1 MAFKSYSWSIGT
13 TSFRT
18 SQLNYKIERQLQ
30 LLKKFWNDNPNLNWD
45 NETQE
50 KYYNYLKENNF
61 LYGEARIP
69 DKDAREKT
77 SGLVDIGVLT
87 SDRKLTEVGSNIEQ
101 LLYKAMNKDNIFMI
115 SEDSYKYLLQFL
127 KLQINNANEGIK
139 IKPFIALIYLIE
151 ILDYLSYDEFTYL
164 LPLCKTK
171 YDVTKMVQ
179 TIKNTVRVGFSIDD
193 IITTKILDMNNYVQA
208 LHNFS
213 RDYPVTEETF
223 ERIGLNRKSKAYDR
237 PYNAIYHTLV
247 DLVFHLKHN
256 NLNER
261 LPKYQE
267 LFEECKKI
275 SGNARMLWQN
285 YLFMGVKINKIDEE
299 FDNKFKSLDISLP
312 RNIIDFKKEFFL
324 KMHLFKWKVNLR
336 DYFDLNKRYFS
347 LTDIIRFEDE
357 KIELDMLPKYYFKD
371 IIDDLLNE
379 ELLDN
384 EQYLKQFYSDIP
396 LESISELYKIDITNI
411 VNNINNDLGINLTP
425 ENVNSYIKDE
435 KLKNFNDLI
444 DHKFK
449 NEDLIRILEQIKNR
463 NDEELNSYITDN
475 ADIPTI
481 FEYILGIAWYRI
493 SGKKGNILDFMN
505 LSLDAD
511 FLPKTHAG
519 GGMADIVYKYENNS
533 YPKHDLLIEATL
545 SESTGQRV
553 MEMEPVSRHLGENIK
568 LTNNLNDYALFV
580 APNLEE
586 RIILDFRNMKT
597 RFYPKGN
604 GEFIEGLKIIPI
616 DINILMKILQNN
628 INYNE
633 IYNWF
638 DKAFKSTI
646 PDPLWYREEILKN
659 I

>member
-30 LLKKFWNDNPNLNWD
+30 LLKEFWNNNPNSKWNND
-45 NETQE
+45 IQE

-61 LYGEARIP
+61 LDGEARIP

-77 SGLVDIGVLT
+77 SGLADIGVLT
-87 SDRKLTEVGSNIEQ
+87 RDRKLTEVGFNIEQ
-101 LLYKAMNKDNIFMI
+101 LLYKPMNKNNLFMI
-115 SEDSYKYLLQFL
+115 SEDGYKYLLQFL
-127 KLQINNANEGIK
+127 KLQINNDGIK

-151 ILDYLSYDEFTYL
+151 KLDYLSYDEFTYL
-164 LPLCKTK
+164 LPLCKNK
-171 YDVTKMVQ
+171 YDVIKMVQ
-179 TIKNTVRVGFSIDD
+179 MIKNTVRVGFPVDD
-193 IITTKILDMNNYVQA
+193 IIIEKIFDMSNYVQA
-208 LHNFS
+208 LCDFS
-213 RDYPVTEETF
+213 EEYPVTEETF

-256 NLNER
+256 SFVDR

-267 LFEECKKI
+267 LFDECKKI

-285 YLFMGVKINKIDEE
+285 YLFMGIRINKIDEE
-299 FDNKFKSLDISLP
+299 FDEKFKELDLSLP
-312 RNIIDFKKEFFL
+312 KNIIDFKKEFFIKL
-324 KMHLFKWKVNLR
+324 HLFKWKVNLK

-347 LTDIIRFEDE
+347 LTDIIRFEDD

-371 IIDDLLNE
+371 IIDNLLNE
-379 ELLDN
+379 DLLDN
-384 EQYLKQFYSDIP
+384 DIYLNKFYSDISIENISP
-396 LESISELYKIDITNI
+396 LYSINI
-411 VNNINNDLGINLTP
+411 NDVINNINKELGTKLTVENINT
-425 ENVNSYIKDE
+425 YIKDE
-435 KLKNFNDLI
+435 KLKNFNELI
-444 DHKFK
+444 DNKFRR
-449 NEDLIRILEQIKNR
+449 EDLIRILEQIKNR
-463 NDEELNSYITDN
+463 NDEELNLYITDN

-493 SGKKGNILDFMN
+493 SGKKGNILDYMN

-519 GGMADIVYKYENNS
+519 GGMADIVYKYENDS
-533 YPKHDLLIEATL
+533 YPEHDLLIEATL

-568 LTNNLNDYALFV
+568 TTNNLNDYALFI
-580 APNLEE
+580 ASNLEE
-586 RIILDFRNMKT
+586 RIVLDFRNMKT
-597 RFYPKGN
+597 RCYPKGN
-604 GEFIEGLKIIPI
+604 DEFIEGLKIKPI
-616 DINILMKILQNN
+616 DINILIKILQTNM
-628 INYNE
+628 NYSK
-633 IYNWF
+633 IYTWF
-638 DKAFKSTI
+638 DKAFKSSI
-646 PDPLWYREEILKN
+646 PDPIWYKEEILKN

>member
-30 LLKKFWNDNPNLNWD
+30 LLKEFWNNNPNSEWNND
-45 NETQE
+45 IQE
-50 KYYNYLKENNF
+50 KYYHYLKENNF
-61 LYGEARIP
+61 LDGEARIP

-77 SGLVDIGVLT
+77 SGLADIGVLT
-87 SDRKLTEVGSNIEQ
+87 RDRKLTEVGFNIEQ
-101 LLYKAMNKDNIFMI
+101 LLYKPMNQDNMFMI

-127 KLQINNANEGIK
+127 KLQINNDGIK

-151 ILDYLSYDEFTYL
+151 KLDYLSYDEFTYL
-164 LPLCKTK
+164 LPLCKNK
-171 YDVTKMVQ
+171 YDVINMVQ
-179 TIKNTVRVGFSIDD
+179 TIKNTVRVGFPVDD
-193 IITTKILDMNNYVQA
+193 IMIEKIFDMSNYVQA
-208 LHNFS
+208 LHDFS
-213 RDYPVTEETF
+213 KEYPVTEETF

-237 PYNAIYHTLV
+237 PYNAIYHILV
-247 DLVFHLKHN
+247 DLVFHLKYN
-256 NLNER
+256 SFSDR

-267 LFEECKKI
+267 LFDECKKI

-285 YLFMGVKINKIDEE
+285 YLFMGIRINKIDEE
-299 FDNKFKSLDISLP
+299 FDKKFKELDLSLP
-312 RNIIDFKKEFFL
+312 KNIIDFKKEFFIKL
-324 KMHLFKWKVNLR
+324 HLFKWKVNLK

-347 LTDIIRFEDE
+347 LTDIIRFEDD

-371 IIDDLLNE
+371 IIDNLLNE
-379 ELLDN
+379 ELFDN
-384 EQYLKQFYSDIP
+384 DIYLNKFYSDISIENISP
-396 LESISELYKIDITNI
+396 LYSI
-411 VNNINNDLGINLTP
+411 NINDVIHNINKELGIKLTV
-425 ENVNSYIKDE
+425 ENINTYIKDE
-435 KLKNFNDLI
+435 KLKNFNELI
-444 DHKFK
+444 DRKFGR
-449 NEDLIRILEQIKNR
+449 EDLIKILEQIKNR
-463 NDEELNSYITDN
+463 NDKELNLYITDN

-493 SGKKGNILDFMN
+493 SGKKGNILDYMN

-519 GGMADIVYKYENNS
+519 GGMADIVYQYENDS
-533 YPKHDLLIEATL
+533 YPKHNLLIEATL
-545 SESTGQRV
+545 SEFTGQRV

-568 LTNNLNDYALFV
+568 ITNNLKDYALFI

-604 GEFIEGLKIIPI
+604 DEFIEGLKIIPI
-616 DINILMKILQNN
+616 DINILIKILQTNMD
-628 INYNE
+628 YSK
-633 IYNWF
+633 IYTWF
-638 DKAFKSTI
+638 DKAFKSSI
-646 PDPLWYREEILKN
+646 PDPIWYREEILKN

>member
-30 LLKKFWNDNPNLNWD
+30 LLKKFWNDNPLDWD

-101 LLYKAMNKDNIFMI
+101 LLYKTMNKDNIFMI

-151 ILDYLSYDEFTYL
+151 KLDYLSYDEFTYL
-164 LPLCKTK
+164 LPLCKNK
-171 YDVTKMVQ
+171 YDVRKMVQ
-179 TIKNTVRVGFSIDD
+179 TIKNTARVEFSVDD
-193 IITTKILDMNNYVQA
+193 IIKKKILDMNNYIQA
-208 LHNFS
+208 LNYFN
-213 RDYPVTEETF
+213 RDCPVTEKTF
-223 ERIGLNRKSKAYDR
+223 EKVGLNRKSKIYDR
-237 PYNAIYHTLV
+237 PYNAVYHTLV
-247 DLVFHLKHN
+247 DLVFNLKN
-256 NLNER
+256 NNFSER

-267 LFEECKKI
+267 LFDKCKKI
-275 SGNARMLWQN
+275 SGKAKMLWQT
-285 YLFMGVKINKIDEE
+285 YLFMDVKINKIDEE
-299 FDNKFKSLDISLP
+299 FDKKFKTLDISLP
-312 RNIIDFKKEFFL
+312 NNISDFKKEFFL

-336 DYFDLNKRYFS
+336 EYFDLNKRYFS

-371 IIDDLLNE
+371 IIDELLNE
-379 ELLDN
+379 DLLDN

-396 LESISELYKIDITNI
+396 IENISKLYKIDITNI
-411 VNNINNDLGINLTP
+411 VNNINTDLGINLTP

-444 DHKFK
+444 DYKFK
-449 NEDLIRILEQIKNR
+449 NEDLIRILEQIKDR
-463 NDEELNSYITDN
+463 DDEELNSYITDN

-604 GEFIEGLKIIPI
+604 DEFIEGLKIIPI

>member
-30 LLKKFWNDNPNLNWD
+30 LLKEFWNNNPNSEWNND
-45 NETQE
+45 IQE

-61 LYGEARIP
+61 LDGEARIP

-77 SGLVDIGVLT
+77 SGLADIGVLT
-87 SDRKLTEVGSNIEQ
+87 RDRKLTEVGFNIEQ
-101 LLYKAMNKDNIFMI
+101 LLYKSMNKDNIFMI

-127 KLQINNANEGIK
+127 KLQINNDGIK

-151 ILDYLSYDEFTYL
+151 KLDYLSYDEFTYL
-164 LPLCKTK
+164 LPLCKNK
-171 YDVTKMVQ
+171 YDVIKMVQ
-179 TIKNTVRVGFSIDD
+179 TIKNTVRVGFPVDD
-193 IITTKILDMNNYVQA
+193 IIIEKIFDMSNYVQA
-208 LHNFS
+208 LYDFS
-213 RDYPVTEETF
+213 KEYPVTEETF

-247 DLVFHLKHN
+247 DLVFRLKHN
-256 NLNER
+256 SFIDR

-267 LFEECKKI
+267 LFDKCKKI

-285 YLFMGVKINKIDEE
+285 YLFMGIRINKIDEE
-299 FDNKFKSLDISLP
+299 FDKKFKELDISLP
-312 RNIIDFKKEFFL
+312 KNIIDFKKEFFIKL
-324 KMHLFKWKVNLR
+324 HLFKWKVNLK

-347 LTDIIRFEDE
+347 LTDIIRFEDD

-371 IIDDLLNE
+371 IIDNLLNE

-384 EQYLKQFYSDIP
+384 DIYLNKFYSDISIENISP
-396 LESISELYKIDITNI
+396 LHSINI
-411 VNNINNDLGINLTP
+411 NDVINNINKELGTKLTVENINT
-425 ENVNSYIKDE
+425 YIKDE
-435 KLKNFNDLI
+435 KLKNFNELI
-444 DHKFK
+444 DNKFRR
-449 NEDLIRILEQIKNR
+449 EDLIRILEQIKNR
-463 NDEELNSYITDN
+463 NDEELNLYITDN

-493 SGKKGNILDFMN
+493 SGKKGNILDYMN

-519 GGMADIVYKYENNS
+519 GGMADIVYKYENDS
-533 YPKHDLLIEATL
+533 YPEHDLLIEATL

-568 LTNNLNDYALFV
+568 TTNNLNDYALFI

-597 RFYPKGN
+597 RFYPKDN
-604 GEFIEGLKIIPI
+604 DEFIEGLKIIPI
-616 DINILMKILQNN
+616 DIDILIKILQTNM
-628 INYNE
+628 NYSK
-633 IYNWF
+633 IYTWF
-638 DKAFKSTI
+638 DKAFKSSI
-646 PDPLWYREEILKN
+646 PDPIWYREEILKN

>member
-1 MAFKSYSWSIGT
+1 
-13 TSFRT
+13 
-18 SQLNYKIERQLQ
+18 
-30 LLKKFWNDNPNLNWD
+30 
-45 NETQE
+45 
-50 KYYNYLKENNF
+50 
-61 LYGEARIP
+61 
-69 DKDAREKT
+69 
-77 SGLVDIGVLT
+77 
-87 SDRKLTEVGSNIEQ
+87 
-101 LLYKAMNKDNIFMI
+101 MNKDNIFMI

-151 ILDYLSYDEFTYL
+151 KLDYLSYEEFTYL
-164 LPLCKTK
+164 LPLCKNK
-171 YDVTKMVQ
+171 DDVKKMVQ
-179 TIKNTVRVGFSIDD
+179 TIKNIVRVGFSVDD
-193 IITTKILDMNNYVQA
+193 IITKKILDMNNYIQA
-208 LHNFS
+208 LYDFS
-213 RDYPVTEETF
+213 RDYSVTEETF

-237 PYNAIYHTLV
+237 PYNAIYHTIV
-247 DLVFHLKHN
+247 DLVFNLKHSN
-256 NLNER
+256 FNER

-285 YLFMGVKINKIDEE
+285 YLFMGIKINKIDEE
-299 FDNKFKSLDISLP
+299 FDNRFKALDISLP
-312 RNIIDFKKEFFL
+312 KNIIDFKKEFFL

-379 ELLDN
+379 DLLDN
-384 EQYLKQFYSDIP
+384 EQYLNQFYSDIP

-568 LTNNLNDYALFV
+568 ITNNLNDYALFV
-580 APNLEE
+580 AHNLEE
-586 RIILDFRNMKT
+586 RVILDFRNMKT

-616 DINILMKILQNN
+616 DINILKKILQNN

-646 PDPLWYREEILKN
+646 PDPLWYREEILKK

>member
-30 LLKKFWNDNPNLNWD
+30 LLKKFWNENPNLEWN
-45 NETQE
+45 NITQK

-61 LYGEARIP
+61 LDGEAKIP

-87 SDRKLTEVGSNIEQ
+87 KDRKLTEVGYNIEQ
-101 LLYKAMNKDNIFMI
+101 LLYRPMNKDNIFMI

-127 KLQINNANEGIK
+127 KLQIDNDGIK
-139 IKPFIALIYLIE
+139 IKPFIAFIYLIE
-151 ILDYLSYDEFTYL
+151 KLDYLSYDEFTYL
-164 LPLCKTK
+164 LPLCKNK
-171 YDVTKMVQ
+171 YDVIEMVQ
-179 TIKNTVRVGFSIDD
+179 TIKNTIRVGFSIDD
-193 IITTKILDMNNYVQA
+193 IIIKKILDINNYVQA
-208 LHNFS
+208 LYDFS
-213 RDYPVTEETF
+213 KDCPVTEETF
-223 ERIGLNRKSKAYDR
+223 ERIGLNRKSKSYDR

-247 DLVFHLKHN
+247 DLIFHLRHN
-256 NLNER
+256 NFNDR

-267 LFEECKKI
+267 LFNECKKI
-275 SGNARMLWQN
+275 SGNARTLWQN
-285 YLFMGVKINKIDEE
+285 YLFMGIKINKIDEK
-299 FDNKFKSLDISLP
+299 FDEKFKTLDISLS
-312 RNIIDFKKEFFL
+312 RNISDFKKEFFL
-324 KMHLFKWKVNLR
+324 KLHLFKWKVNLK
-336 DYFDLNKRYFS
+336 DYFDLNRRYFS
-347 LTDIIRFEDE
+347 LTDIVRFEND

-379 ELLDN
+379 NMLDN
-384 EQYLKQFYSDIP
+384 EKYLKQFHSDIS
-396 LESISELYKIDITNI
+396 LQNISQLYKIDITNI
-411 VNNINNDLGINLTP
+411 VSNINKDLRIHLTP

-435 KLKNFNDLI
+435 RFKSFNELI
-444 DHKFK
+444 DKKFK
-449 NEDLIRILEQIKNR
+449 REDLIRILKQIKNR
-463 NDEELNSYITDN
+463 NDEELNLYITDN

-493 SGKKGNILDFMN
+493 SEKKGNILDYMN
-505 LSLDAD
+505 LSLDAL

-519 GGMADIVYKYENNS
+519 GGMADIVYKYEKDI

-545 SESTGQRV
+545 SKSTGQRA

-568 LTNNLNDYALFV
+568 ITNNPNDYVLFV
-580 APNLEE
+580 ASNLEE

-604 GEFIEGLKIIPI
+604 NEFIEGLKIIPI
-616 DINILMKILQNN
+616 DIDILIKILQNN

-633 IYNWF
+633 IYIWF
-638 DKAFKSTI
+638 DKAFKSI
-646 PDPLWYREEILKN
+646 APDPIWYREEILKK